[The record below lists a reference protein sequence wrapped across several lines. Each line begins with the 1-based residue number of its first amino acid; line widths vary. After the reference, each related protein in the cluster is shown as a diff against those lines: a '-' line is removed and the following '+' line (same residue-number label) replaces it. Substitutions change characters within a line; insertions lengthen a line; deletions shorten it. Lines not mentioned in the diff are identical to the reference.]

1 MAEKTAVGTLLC
13 VVLAC
18 AAAGCGGKAVDA
30 APPGASGGAAA
41 YGPGPIPAGTSAL
54 PPGANPD
61 APLRGIP
68 PPETCDDNPLLA
80 GCRISAPAA
89 SPALA
94 ASPSA
99 PPAANANVA
108 AVVGVETVLGER
120 CGSCHGGE
128 PSVERCGTCDGLYYV
143 ENLRRLIQA
152 GQVTPCSWQGSSLYQ
167 RIQDGSMPPPGSSAT
182 RLTSRELALVGNF
195 VDGLCSAL
203 TDGGPEDAERAQIES
218 WLGKDCGTCHG
229 PAASPGAGSALST
242 LDGAGDVRELLEA
255 GLIVPCDPEGSPLV
269 QELRDTS
276 MPPLGVSAHQP
287 DRSMLRRLI
296 SFIARPCAR

>member
-1 MAEKTAVGTLLC
+1 MADGFGTT
-13 VVLAC
+13 
-18 AAAGCGGKAVDA
+18 GR
-30 APPGASGGAAA
+30 S
-41 YGPGPIPAGTSAL
+41 
-54 PPGANPD
+54 
-61 APLRGIP
+61 RGIQRG
-68 PPETCDDNPLLA
+68 EDGQRL
-80 GCRISAPAA
+80 GCLPTG
-89 SPALA
+89 
-94 ASPSA
+94 
-99 PPAANANVA
+99 N
-108 AVVGVETVLGER
+108 
-120 CGSCHGGE
+120 
-128 PSVERCGTCDGLYYV
+128 DGL
-143 ENLRRLIQA
+143 
-152 GQVTPCSWQGSSLYQ
+152 
-167 RIQDGSMPPPGSSAT
+167 
-182 RLTSRELALVGNF
+182 
-195 VDGLCSAL
+195 SAL